1 MRLLRGGDFIF
12 SLVLF
17 LQVLPLSLQSLHHP
31 PTSASA
37 HTFPRS
43 SPPAL
48 LPDPTL
54 PSFFLSAVYSLLFF
68 GGREKLL
75 GPLEYQL
82 CFIGLPPFPQ
92 TEILLFDTKRC
103 QILCKNK
110 TISFHD
116 NVLELHLNHKITA
129 EPISSLTSLINIFCV
144 KQHRLHLSN
153 RNNAMRIRLWFL
165 LPEDRYRKERC
176 TQDMPRV
183 TYTNHHPWI
192 RSIS

>member
-1 MRLLRGGDFIF
+1 MISSSRSFC
-12 SLVLF
+12 S
-17 LQVLPLSLQSLHHP
+17 S
-31 PTSASA
+31 
-37 HTFPRS
+37 RS
-43 SPPAL
+43 SPRLSQVFITPHLRLSAHI
-48 LPDPTL
+48 PTL
-54 PSFFLSAVYSLLFF
+54 IPSCPPARPHSSIFFLSAVYSLLFF

-92 TEILLFDTKRC
+92 TEILLFDTKQC

-153 RNNAMRIRLWFL
+153 RNNAMRIRLRFL

-183 TYTNHHPWI
+183 TYTNHHP
-192 RSIS
+192 